1 MPLEST
7 RENMAKTYHIGAK
20 VDRATF
26 SVIDQAAVIRG
37 WPRQRV
43 VELGALEYA
52 QRIMEVATKAMAQLR
67 REARQSK
74 ARSGGIAKAR
84 GK

>member
-1 MPLEST
+1 MST
-7 RENMAKTYHIGAK
+7 KTHAIGAK
-20 VDRATF
+20 VDHRTF
-26 SVIDQAAVIRG
+26 TIINNAAIIRG

-52 QRIMEVATKAMAQLR
+52 QRILEVATGAMAQLR

-74 ARSGGIAKAR
+74 SRQGGIARRNKSR
-84 GK
+84 NVGRPKP